1 MKIGLFG
8 YGKMGKVIEKIAL
21 NRGHEITARVTSTA
35 PKESFDLS
43 DTDVIIEFSRPENA
57 IENIHFCLDQQIPV
71 VVGTTGWYEE
81 LEAIEK
87 KCKSTNGGLLHATN
101 FSLGV
106 NIYFEMNKRLAK
118 IMSQYTDYTA
128 EVIEVHHTE
137 KLDAPSGTGIT
148 TCEGIIEQHPL
159 YNKWENVKKSEIS
172 DSNTLS
178 IVSERLPNVPGTHEV
193 KWSSSI
199 DTIELNHIA
208 HSREGFGVG
217 AVMAAEFLKDNK
229 GTFTM
234 RDVLKF

>member
-21 NRGHEITARVTSTA
+21 NKGHEITARVTSSQ
-35 PKESFDLS
+35 PKESFDYT

-57 IENIHFCLDQQIPV
+57 LENIHFCLQKNLPV
-71 VVGTTGWYEE
+71 VVGTTGWYDD
-81 LEAIEK
+81 LSAITEK
-87 KCKSTNGGLLHATN
+87 CQASNGAILHATN

-106 NIYFEMNKRLAK
+106 NIYFEMNRKLAE
-118 IMSQYTDYTA
+118 IMNHYTEYSA
-128 EVIEVHHTE
+128 EVIEIHHTE

-148 TCEGIIEQHPL
+148 ACEGIIGSNTK
-159 YNKWENVKKSEIS
+159 YSKWENVKKSEIS
-172 DSNTLS
+172 DDSTLS

-193 KWSSSI
+193 KWTSSI

-217 AVMAAEFLKDNK
+217 AVMAAEFLKENK
-229 GTFTM
+229 GIFTM

>member
-21 NRGHEITARVTSTA
+21 NKGHEITARVSSSN

-43 DTDVIIEFSRPENA
+43 DTDVIIEFSRPEVA
-57 IENIHFCLDQQIPV
+57 LENINYCLDNNLPI
-71 VVGTTGWYEE
+71 VVGTTGWYHQFAE
-81 LEAIEK
+81 IEK
-87 KCKSTNGGLLHATN
+87 KCKTKNGGLLHATN

-106 NIYFEMNKRLAK
+106 NIYFEMNKKLAE
-118 IMSQYTDYTA
+118 IMNHYTDYSA

-148 TCEGIIEQHPL
+148 ACEGIIENNSK
-159 YNKWENVKKSEIS
+159 YSKWENVKKTEIS
-172 DSNTLS
+172 SLDTLS

-193 KWSSSI
+193 KWTSAI

-217 AVMAAEFLKDNK
+217 AVMAAEFLKENI
-229 GTFTM
+229 GIFTM